1 MMNTEYI
8 FIVMPD
14 GCRKSDNTL
23 EPYFLKLN
31 KLENNSEEVTWVNNL
46 SDATAFIEDEEFIV
60 AGLLLSLR
68 NQGFTVR
75 TARVDKILFGKNI
88 NRY

>member
-1 MMNTEYI
+1 MISAEYI

-14 GCRKSDNTL
+14 GYRKADNTS

-31 KLENNSEEVTWVNNL
+31 KLEDNSEEVTWVSNL